1 MGLIKLVVRAA
12 APPRSYRTT
21 PDPTMNPQM
30 SKFSMVFVD
39 LGGSDELLRNK
50 LEVPFTRRTVLDI
63 WRSFLVTSGR
73 SAGPDTIGI

>member
-1 MGLIKLVVRAA
+1 MIIKLVVRAA

-21 PDPTMNPQM
+21 PDSTMNPQM

-50 LEVPFTRRTVLDI
+50 LEVPFTRRTVLVI

-73 SAGPDTIGI
+73 SAGPDTLGI